1 MHDLDL
7 DRLLRAAAD
16 PVDSPAEMPYG
27 FDTRVVALARR
38 ERRNNG
44 SASWDIAKLLQ
55 RVVCVAAVVT
65 LFASSAA
72 YWEMSGNAEAGESFL
87 ESDEIADTA
96 VTTEFLP

>member
-1 MHDLDL
+1 MHDPDL

-16 PVDSPAEMPYG
+16 PLNSPAEMPYG
-27 FDTRVVALARR
+27 FDTRVVALARG
-38 ERRNNG
+38 ERRSNG
-44 SASWDIAKLLQ
+44 GASWDIAWLLQ
-55 RVVCVAAVVT
+55 RVVYAAAIVT

-72 YWEMSGNAEAGESFL
+72 YWEMSENAAAGESFL